1 MLEPPVNDWAI
12 AEHRMVL
19 LLADTDTT
27 GCREVKKLSI
37 YKSGPVAGSDK
48 GSKILIPA
56 LVAVGGSLAI
66 APASALELSDIKVHS
81 ALGQPLRASIAY
93 ALAPNE
99 ALSDTCVSIQPGMAS
114 GGLPSVNRASMIV
127 ADGVIAITGS
137 SLVREPL
144 MTLRL
149 NVRCPYTPKLSR
161 EYMLMVDPA
170 GRAGTA
176 VATPVAAT
184 PIASRP
190 VATAVVSAPTVTR
203 RRPVNTDPI
212 GNATRYQVQAGDSLS
227 EIAQRIENRPVG
239 LWPAVNAIFD
249 ANTGAFL
256 DNDLNKL
263 KAGSWLIIPDFG
275 ATDAPVVAAV
285 TPEVTPAVNEIV
297 EPASD
302 SAAYE
307 PEASIASESQMADLA
322 PGDIVLDSDNP
333 FVTPV
338 GSADIGT
345 TIIPDTLLDAPEASS
360 TSPNVPVAIIQTS
373 PKSEPASINWL
384 LWFVGSGIA
393 IIAGVLL
400 FRGFGKRFGFTP
412 IGAVAAAPP
421 RHRTDGDTERVETIA
436 GPDFELPDEMPLP
449 GQIELDVD
457 LIVGTG
463 LQEGTDVDLAQ
474 DFAVAATT
482 TIDTDLSEEMSS
494 GDATGETD
502 IIPPIRVDEFSILD
516 NEVMPEDD
524 DHYDISVILD
534 ATKMP
539 HPDDVTERDL
549 EAVQVDS
556 DDEPLISNDYTVSQ
570 EVDFK
575 ILEQD
580 YEDEMTAIQALNME
594 IDKAAAELSDRLDE
608 DKCDVTAETSLATV
622 TDLDVTAQLPANN
635 DDISGLDD
643 TGINPTVN
651 MDGSDN
657 TVETPRDDAEKTVEV
672 EIESGKVDTK
682 AG

>member
-1 MLEPPVNDWAI
+1 MF
-12 AEHRMVL
+12 L

-27 GCREVKKLSI
+27 GRREVKKPTK
-37 YKSGPVAGSDK
+37 YKPGPVAGPDK

-81 ALGQPLRASIAY
+81 TLGQPLRASIAY

-99 ALSDTCVSIQPGMAS
+99 ALSDTCVSIQPGLAS

-149 NVRCPYTPKLSR
+149 NVRCPYTPNLSR

-170 GRAGTA
+170 GRADTA

-190 VATAVVSAPTVTR
+190 VATAAVAAPTVSS
-203 RRPVNTDPI
+203 RRPANTDPI
-212 GNATRYQVQAGDSLS
+212 GDATRYQVQAGDSLS
-227 EIAQRIENRPVG
+227 EIAQRIENRPAGG
-239 LWPAVNAIFD
+239 LWPAVNAIFE
-249 ANTGAFL
+249 ANPGAFL
-256 DNDLNKL
+256 DNDPNKL

-285 TPEVTPAVNEIV
+285 APEVAPAVNEIV

-307 PEASIASESQMADLA
+307 PETSAASEAPIADLV
-322 PGDIVLDSDNP
+322 PGDIVPDSENP
-333 FVTPV
+333 FVTTA
-338 GSADIGT
+338 GSADIST

-360 TSPNVPVAIIQTS
+360 TSPNVPVAVIQTS
-373 PKSEPASINWL
+373 PKAEPASTNWL

-393 IIAGVLL
+393 IIAGLLL
-400 FRGFGKRFGFTP
+400 FGRFGKRFGSAP
-412 IGAVAAAPP
+412 IGAVAAAPK
-421 RHRTDGDTERVETIA
+421 RRKTDSGTERLETIA
-436 GPDFELPDEMPLP
+436 DPDFELPDEVQLP
-449 GQIELDVD
+449 EQFELDAD

-463 LQEGTDVDLAQ
+463 LQESTDVDLAQ
-474 DFAVAATT
+474 DFAFAATT
-482 TIDTDLSEEMSS
+482 AIDADLPEEMSS
-494 GDATGETD
+494 GDETNETD
-502 IIPPIRVDEFSILD
+502 IIPPIRIDESSIL
-516 NEVMPEDD
+516 ESELLPEDD
-524 DHYDISVILD
+524 AEYDMSVIVD

-549 EAVQVDS
+549 EAIQVDS
-556 DDEPLISNDYTVSQ
+556 DDDAPITNDYTVSQ

-580 YEDEMTAIQALNME
+580 YEDELTATQALNME
-594 IDKAAAELSDRLDE
+594 IAKAAAELSDRLDE
-608 DKCDVTAETSLATV
+608 DQGDVTAEMPLATV
-622 TDLDVTAQLPANN
+622 TELDVTAQLPAKN
-635 DDISGLDD
+635 DDISDLDD

-651 MDGSDN
+651 MDSIDN
-657 TVETPRDDAEKTVEV
+657 TVEMPKGDSEKTAEM
-672 EIESGKVDTK
+672 EIEPGKIDTK